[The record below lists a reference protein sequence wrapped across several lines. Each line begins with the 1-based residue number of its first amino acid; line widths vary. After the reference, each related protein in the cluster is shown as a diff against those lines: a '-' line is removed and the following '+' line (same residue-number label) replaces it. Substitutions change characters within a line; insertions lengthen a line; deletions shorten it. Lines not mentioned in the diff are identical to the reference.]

1 MSKTKIKAI
10 CRVGIMAALYV
21 LLTMLS
27 IKAGNLHI
35 TFASLPVVV
44 MALLYGPIEG
54 AAVALIGEFLNQ
66 MLSYG
71 FTVTTGLWLIPP
83 AVRGL
88 IIGLVA
94 MRMWSS
100 PRPLENRPAAYY
112 SVCISAAV
120 VTTVCNTAIIWLD
133 SHIYHYYTFA
143 AVFGDAA
150 VRFVAG
156 MVTAAVIS
164 TIAMPLVRLLRRQG
178 LVQKA

>member
-1 MSKTKIKAI
+1 MSKTKVKAI

-44 MALLYGPIEG
+44 VALLYGPIEG
-54 AAVALIGEFLNQ
+54 TTVALIGEFLNQ

-100 PRPLENRPAAYY
+100 PRPLENRPAVYY
-112 SVCISAAV
+112 SVCIGAAV

-150 VRFVAG
+150 ARFVAG
-156 MVTAAVIS
+156 MVTAVVIS